1 MILKNMTALALLAV
15 ITTPAAAQQ
24 GRELRP
30 LPPMRQVEPSI
41 DQRIQAV
48 MDRPEFRHT
57 LWGAEFYDLTARL
70 PVYSI
75 NPERLFVPG
84 SSTKL
89 LTVGTSLEL
98 FGRDHRFRTRVY
110 RTGPVKGGTL
120 DGDLVLV
127 ASGDP
132 NLSGRGTYDADTLA
146 WTDEDHS
153 YGGMPLTADPLSALR
168 DLAKQVADRKIKRIK
183 GRVIVDASLFV
194 EGRRELGTNVV
205 MSPMVL
211 NDNVVDMVVTPGAT
225 AGAGVDLK
233 VSPRTSYVVVDN
245 RLTTGAPD
253 SPRRVRVTED
263 SSKADVYVVHFE
275 GSVPAGTAP
284 ANSRRN
290 VASPRRF
297 AEVAFTTL
305 LNEAGVTSTVRPARD
320 SVDYGAL
327 ASRYAD
333 STAVAEH
340 ISAPFAAE
348 ATVILKM
355 SQNLHASMMPL
366 LWPRLVHATDSTRSG
381 FDLEHDWL
389 QGAGLDLGGADQ
401 ADGAG
406 GDAFFSP
413 SFMVHYLEAV
423 TTRPWYADFR
433 RALPIL
439 GRDGTLAAIQKTS
452 TGAGNVFAKTGTYG
466 KLDALNR
473 RQTLHGKALAGY
485 FTSKSGRKIA
495 FAIFLNNF
503 AAERGNATDIAGQAL
518 GEIASIA
525 WEFMP

>member
-1 MILKNMTALALLAV
+1 MRINPATLALLVV
-15 ITTPAAAQQ
+15 IAAPAAGQQ
-24 GRELRP
+24 TL
-30 LPPMRQVEPSI
+30 
-41 DQRIQAV
+41 DQRIEAV
-48 MDRPEFRHT
+48 MDRPEFRHA

-70 PVYSI
+70 PVYSV

-98 FGRDHRFRTRVY
+98 FGRDHRFTTRVY
-110 RTGPVKGGTL
+110 RTGPLRDGTL

-132 NLSGRGTYDADTLA
+132 NLSGRGSFGGDTLA

-168 DLAKQVADRKIKRIK
+168 DLAKQVAAKVKRVK
-183 GRVIVDASLFV
+183 GRVIVDATLFP

-205 MSPMVL
+205 LSPMVL
-211 NDNVVDMVVTPGAT
+211 NDNVVDILVTAGAT
-225 AGAGVDLK
+225 AGQPVAVT
-233 VSPRTSYVVVDN
+233 VSPLTSYVVVDN
-245 RLTTGAPD
+245 QLTTGAPD

-263 SSKADVYVVHFE
+263 SSKADVYVVHLI
-275 GSVPAGTAP
+275 GAIPAGTAP
-284 ANSRRN
+284 FNNRRT
-290 VASPRRF
+290 VASPTRF
-297 AEVAFTTL
+297 AEVAL
-305 LNEAGVTSTVRPARD
+305 AMVLNEAGVKCAARPATPV
-320 SVDYGAL
+320 VDFRAL
-327 ASRYAD
+327 ASHYAD
-333 STAVAEH
+333 STVVAEH

-355 SQNLHASMMPL
+355 SQNLHASLMPL
-366 LWPRLVHATDSTRSG
+366 LWPRVMRVTDSTRTG

-389 QGAGLDLGGADQ
+389 ERAGLDLGGADQ

-413 SFMVHYLEAV
+413 SFMVHFLEYAAA
-423 TTRPWYADFR
+423 RPWSADFR
-433 RALPIL
+433 RALPVL

-452 TGAGNVFAKTGTYG
+452 AAAGNVFAKTGTYG
-466 KLDALNR
+466 KPDALNR

-518 GEIASIA
+518 GEIAGIA

>member
-1 MILKNMTALALLAV
+1 MIWKNLTTFALLTA
-15 ITTPAAAQQ
+15 ITTSAAAQQ
-24 GRELRP
+24 TL
-30 LPPMRQVEPSI
+30 

-48 MDRPEFRHT
+48 MDRPEFRHAS
-57 LWGAEFYDLTARL
+57 WGVEFYDLTARL
-70 PVYSI
+70 PVFAM

-98 FGRDHRFRTRVY
+98 LGRDHRFATRVY
-110 RTGPVKGGTL
+110 RTGPLKGGTL

-132 NLSGRGTYDADTLA
+132 NLSGRATFGGDTLA

-153 YGGMPLTADPLSALR
+153 YGGMPLAAEPLAALR
-168 DLAKQVADRKIKRIK
+168 ELAKQVAEHGIKRVK
-183 GRVIVDASLFV
+183 GRVIVDASLFP
-194 EGRRELGTNVV
+194 EGRRDLGTNVV
-205 MSPMVL
+205 LSPMVV
-211 NDNVVDMVVTPGAT
+211 NDNVVDIVVTPGAA
-225 AGAGVDLK
+225 AGATVDVK
-233 VSPRTSYVVVDN
+233 VLPRTSYVVVDSK
-245 RLTTGAPD
+245 LVTGASD

-263 SSKADVYVVHFE
+263 STQADVYVVHLE
-275 GSVPAGTAP
+275 GSLPAGTAP
-284 ANSRRN
+284 FNSRRT
-290 VASPRRF
+290 VASPARF
-297 AEVAFTTL
+297 GEVAFAMV
-305 LNEAGVTSTVRPARD
+305 LNEAGVKCAVRPAKD
-320 SVDYGAL
+320 VVDFAAL
-327 ASRYAD
+327 SARYSD

-340 ISAPFAAE
+340 RSVPFAAE
-348 ATVILKM
+348 ATAILKM
-355 SQNLHASMMPL
+355 SQNLHASQMPY
-366 LWPRLVHATDSTRSG
+366 LWPKLARVADSTRSG

-413 SFMVHYLEAV
+413 SFMVHYLEHV

-433 RALPIL
+433 RALPVL
-439 GRDGTLAAIQKTS
+439 GRDGTLAAIQKAS
-452 TGAGNVFAKTGTYG
+452 VAAGNVFAKTGTYG
-466 KLDALNR
+466 KGDPLNR

-485 FTSKSGRKIA
+485 FTSKSGRKVA

-518 GEIASIA
+518 GEIAGIA